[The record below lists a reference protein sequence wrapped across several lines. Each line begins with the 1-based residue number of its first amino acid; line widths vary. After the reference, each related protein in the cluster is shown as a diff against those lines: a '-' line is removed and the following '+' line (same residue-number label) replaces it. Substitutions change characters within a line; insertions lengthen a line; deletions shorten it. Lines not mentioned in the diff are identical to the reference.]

1 MDYDL
6 IIIGGGLAGAALG
19 RALALHGVRVLIVE
33 RETRFRDRVRG
44 EGLHPWG
51 VAEARAL
58 GLVDLLLATGGKEL
72 RWMRGSA
79 VGTPGITERDLIA
92 TTPARAG
99 EMTFYHPA
107 MQETLLRAATDA
119 GAVVRRGVRAVS
131 LEPGAVPRVHVKAE
145 DGDAEI
151 ISARLVV
158 VADGRDSRARS
169 WAGFTVNRDP
179 AQLVTAGFLLAGLH
193 LPDDAV
199 RMVSHV
205 EAGHYA
211 LFFPLSDG
219 RHRVYYI
226 YRLTGAPRPLSGL
239 QHTGDFFA
247 ACVAAG
253 ADPDWFDNAQ
263 PAGPLAAFDGADRWV
278 DRPYRDGVALVGD
291 AAAAC
296 NPCWGCGMALTLHDV
311 RTLRDLL
318 LGSDDWDAAGR
329 AYAAEH
335 DRFYGNLHRLEKWR
349 AALFYEIGPEAD
361 ARRARVLPRLAAAA
375 PGSAPDL
382 TGVGPDGPSDE
393 ATLRNFF

>member
-19 RALALHGVRVLIVE
+19 IALAPHGVRVLIVE

-44 EGLHPWG
+44 EGVHPWG
-51 VAEARAL
+51 VADARAL
-58 GLVDLLLATGGKEL
+58 GLVDLLLATCGKEV
-72 RWMRGSA
+72 RWMRASS
-79 VGTPGITERDLIA
+79 VGAPEVSERDLIA

-107 MQETLLRAATDA
+107 MQETLLRAAADA
-119 GAVVRRGVRAVS
+119 GAVVRRGVRAVG

-158 VADGRDSRARS
+158 AADGRDSRARS

-179 AQLVTAGFLLAGLH
+179 EQLLTAGFLLAGLN

-199 RMVSHV
+199 RMVSHMA
-205 EAGHYA
+205 AGHYS
-211 LFFPLSDG
+211 LFFPLRDG

-226 YRLTGAPRPLSGL
+226 YNSTGAPRSLSGVG
-239 QHTGDFFA
+239 HTGDFFA
-247 ACVAAG
+247 ACVSAG
-253 ADPDWFDNAQ
+253 ADPEWFDNAQ
-263 PAGPLAAFDGADRWV
+263 PVGPLATFDGADRWV
-278 DRPYRDGVALVGD
+278 DQPYRDGVVLVGD

-296 NPCWGCGMALTLHDV
+296 NPCWGCGMGLTLHDV

-318 LGSDDWDAAGR
+318 VSDDWDAAGR

-349 AALFYEIGPEAD
+349 ASLCEIGPEAD
-361 ARRARVLPRLAAAA
+361 ARRARVFPKLAAAA

-382 TGVGPDGPSDE
+382 TGLGPDGPSDE
-393 ATLRNFF
+393 ATLRNFV